1 MTFLLALFLALAK
14 RRDDVLI
21 FDNTGQKMR
30 KVLDGYNI
38 QFIDMAMTLM
48 SGIVI
53 VSYIM
58 YCTSF
63 DVMQRVHNDNLY
75 LTALFVI
82 IGIMRYMQLTFVE
95 KNSGSPTKIL
105 LKDLMIQIT
114 VLLWL
119 VSFGIILY

>member
-1 MTFLLALFLALAK
+1 
-14 RRDDVLI
+14 
-21 FDNTGQKMR
+21 MR

-58 YCTSF
+58 YCTSLE
-63 DVMQRVHNDNLY
+63 VLQRIHNDNLY

-105 LKDLMIQIT
+105 LKDPMIQIT
-114 VLLWL
+114 VALWL